1 MDPIDKLL
9 AELKA
14 ELQSENQ
21 SDQSKPTPT
30 RPAVQP
36 KFKSDSF
43 IDDIDD
49 LLAEIKADF
58 QKQELRKELKRL
70 QELEEKQGFSL
81 ENCHSEQLQILRKM
95 PNIG

>member
-14 ELQSENQ
+14 EFQSENQ

-81 ENCHSEQLQILRKM
+81 ENCHSKQLQILRKM